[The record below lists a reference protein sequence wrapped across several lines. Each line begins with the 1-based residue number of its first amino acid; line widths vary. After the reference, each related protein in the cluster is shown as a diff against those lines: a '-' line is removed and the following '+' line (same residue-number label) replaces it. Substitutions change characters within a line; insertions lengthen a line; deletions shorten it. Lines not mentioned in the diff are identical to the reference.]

1 MKTLA
6 QLLDWVLVL
15 VAKALGYAAVA
26 AVLTIWSLVVLTILV
41 NLYRLIT

>member
-1 MKTLA
+1 MKPLA

-15 VAKALGYAAVA
+15 VAKALGYAAVV